1 MTREDD
7 VWVTD
12 AATLREVILDR
23 AALTARLDSCPEPE
37 RVWILAMLGRFE
49 EAAESGEALL
59 ASASNRFHPLLV
71 LARVYQG
78 QYRWQEAALLQ
89 EEALRLATRRG
100 REATVRYEIGRRL
113 FHEAKY
119 RDSAAEFEWSADL
132 HRTAGRSKA
141 QVRTAEQA
149 MARAL
154 ELAAHSFQDNL
165 T

>member
-1 MTREDD
+1 MTRGDD

-12 AATLREVILDR
+12 PATLREIILDR
-23 AALTARLDSCPEPE
+23 AALTARLDSCPDLE
-37 RVWILAMLGRFE
+37 RVWILALLGRFE
-49 EAAESGEALL
+49 EAAARGEELL
-59 ASASNRFHPLLV
+59 ASASKRFHPLLA

-89 EEALRLATRRG
+89 EEALRLARRRA

-119 RDSAAEFEWSADL
+119 GESAAEFEWSADL
-132 HRTAGRSKA
+132 HRTAGRSQKR
-141 QVRTAEQA
+141 VRAAEQA
-149 MARAL
+149 MARAR
-154 ELAAHSFQDNL
+154 ELAAHSFLDAP